1 VVSAKKKLI
10 KGSVIYMKK
19 MRVSKR
25 GFTLTEIIIVVAIMV
40 IIASAAFVGVAVVLE
55 NARKNS
61 DDVKAKHGRDE
72 SGKELF
78 EAEAWEEI
86 DELTKDAANFFDV
99 SMYKPVHTNTPMPS
113 PTPTDAPSE
122 GDDSSTSPTPTT
134 KPSAT
139 STPLPTSTTA
149 PTPTTGSTGGGGTGF
164 ATANN
169 GYVDYYNNGKP
180 GVMNITSTGDN
191 TVTVVFTDGWNN
203 NTPDR
208 DTVTVS
214 ITKTNN
220 TYTMKV
226 IDGNGWVA
234 TQVTGYNYEGT
245 YTLSSNDITNL
256 KNNTGLT
263 LN

>member
-1 VVSAKKKLI
+1 MVSAKKKLI

-149 PTPTTGSTGGGGTGF
+149 PTPTTGPASGNVSWGTTVSAGNQGNGAGKQGVISASTSGNVTTF
-164 ATANN
+164 YMTRNN
-169 GYVDYYNNGKP
+169 GWDASDVTITEVSDGKYKINLGCRGMSDSFKNDGCPDMNWGDEQFELTNGQ
-180 GVMNITSTGDN
+180 
-191 TVTVVFTDGWNN
+191 
-203 NTPDR
+203 
-208 DTVTVS
+208 
-214 ITKTNN
+214 KT
-220 TYTMKV
+220 Y
-226 IDGNGWVA
+226 
-234 TQVTGYNYEGT
+234 
-245 YTLSSNDITNL
+245 L
-256 KNNTGLT
+256 KDKYGIVLK
-263 LN
+263 

>member
-1 VVSAKKKLI
+1 MVVSAKKKLI

-122 GDDSSTSPTPTT
+122 GDDSIGYGG
-134 KPSAT
+134 KAT
-139 STPLPTSTTA
+139 S
-149 PTPTTGSTGGGGTGF
+149 
-164 ATANN
+164 
-169 GYVDYYNNGKP
+169 
-180 GVMNITSTGDN
+180 
-191 TVTVVFTDGWNN
+191 
-203 NTPDR
+203 
-208 DTVTVS
+208 
-214 ITKTNN
+214 
-220 TYTMKV
+220 
-226 IDGNGWVA
+226 
-234 TQVTGYNYEGT
+234 
-245 YTLSSNDITNL
+245 
-256 KNNTGLT
+256 
-263 LN
+263 

>member
-1 VVSAKKKLI
+1 MVVSAKKKLI

-149 PTPTTGSTGGGGTGF
+149 PTPTTKPTTGGN
-164 ATANN
+164 TAV
-169 GYVDYYNNGKP
+169 VDSSNVK
-180 GVMNITSTGDN
+180 
-191 TVTVVFTDGWNN
+191 
-203 NTPDR
+203 
-208 DTVTVS
+208 
-214 ITKTNN
+214 
-220 TYTMKV
+220 
-226 IDGNGWVA
+226 IDGYDNWGSNGRARITYWNSYTTKDLDYVIVKA
-234 TQVTGYNYEGT
+234 PSTTNFDSSKYEITGLGDGKYQLKLKEGYFDPWDAAVYYSSGT
-245 YTLSSNDITNL
+245 ALSSSNFSVVEFG
-256 KNNTGLT
+256 KTG
-263 LN
+263 